1 MARDIQII
9 RLLDVLDVT
18 SVSILQGVVPRS
30 VNILG
35 RDFRNVEQVLLNGFD
50 STEFVVMGTTRLIAQ
65 VPDEIATEAI
75 RDVFVLSNT
84 LTFTD
89 RSLVEF
95 TFGTR
100 PRAVSGVLRLMQ
112 TFIRMLFRTPGS
124 NVFRRHLGG
133 GLRKHIGS
141 TIGQGQGNRSR
152 VAGEVSIAITRT
164 RQQIINVQAPDRSI
178 PPSERLAGAELTA
191 LTVDP
196 PNGQLS
202 LTVQLTS
209 YSGQRAAATLVT

>member
-1 MARDIQII
+1 MAKDIQII
-9 RLLDVLDVT
+9 RLLDVLDVNT
-18 SVSILQGVVPRS
+18 VSILQGVVPRS
-30 VNILG
+30 VEILG
-35 RDFRNVEQVLLNGFD
+35 RDFRNIEQVLLNGFEAP
-50 STEFVVMGTTRLIAQ
+50 EFIVMSQTKLLAE
-65 VPDEIATEAI
+65 VPAEIATESI

-100 PRAVSGVLRLMQ
+100 PRAVTGILRLMQ
-112 TFIRMLFRTPGS
+112 TFIRILFRTPGS
-124 NVFRRHLGG
+124 NVFKKRLGG
-133 GLRKHIGS
+133 GLRKQIGS
-141 TIGQGQGNRSR
+141 TISQGQGRSR

-178 PPSERLAGAELTA
+178 PPSERLAGAELTG

-196 PNGQLS
+196 PNGQL
-202 LTVQLTS
+202 LMTVVLTS
-209 YSGQRAAATLVT
+209 HSGQRAAATLVT

>member
-1 MARDIQII
+1 MAKDIQII
-9 RLLDVLDVT
+9 RLLDVLDVNR
-18 SVSILQGVVPRS
+18 IGLLQGVTPRS
-30 VNILG
+30 VDIIG

-50 STEFVVMGTTRLIAQ
+50 SPEFVVLSTTRLIAE
-65 VPDEIATEAI
+65 VPAAIATEPV

-100 PRAVSGVLRLMQ
+100 PRSVTGILRLMQ
-112 TFIRMLFRTPGS
+112 TFIRILFRTPGS
-124 NVFRRHLGG
+124 NIFRRRLGG

-141 TIGQGQGNRSR
+141 TIGRGQGNRSR
-152 VAGEVSIAITRT
+152 VAGEVSIAVTRT
-164 RQQIINVQAPDRSI
+164 RQQIINVQSPDRSI
-178 PPSERLAGAELTA
+178 PPSERLAGAELTG

-196 PNGQLS
+196 PNGQL
-202 LTVQLTS
+202 LMTVLLTS
-209 YSGQRAAATLVT
+209 HSGQRAAATLVT